1 MRSLLITSTVV
12 MLLAWSTPAR
22 PGDLLAPEDAERIRP
37 VIPAAIEYFN
47 ERAADPLPS
56 LTGEQIEALLD
67 GEVVRFR
74 RRPNRNLEDPPER
87 VTGYVLVPHPRAQ
100 VWIAALDPEFQAS
113 DMLSEKRL
121 GRDEEGY
128 SIWHHY
134 ISLPWP
140 VTDRQWV
147 IRVGPRVELA
157 RETGDLVWEQLW
169 ELTADGERIAA
180 ESIAAGNLEGVT
192 PESAKD
198 AIYVPANE
206 GSWVMFQLEEDLTLI
221 GYRVMARVG
230 GSIPDSW
237 IASFGMSQLTN
248 VLEGVSRH
256 AAEVPAL
263 YDPDVHAI
271 RGGDGEP
278 LPRF

>member
-1 MRSLLITSTVV
+1 MVLGWSL
-12 MLLAWSTPAR
+12 PAA
-22 PGDLLAPEDAERIRP
+22 PEESLAPVDAERIRP

-47 ERAADPLPS
+47 DRTDDPLPS
-56 LTGEQIEALLD
+56 LTGEQIESLLS
-67 GEVVRFR
+67 GEVVKFR

-100 VWIAALDPEFQAS
+100 VWVAALDPEFQAS
-113 DMLSEKRL
+113 EMLSEKRL

-128 SIWHHY
+128 SLWHHY

-147 IRVGPRVELA
+147 IRVGPRVTLA
-157 RETGDLVWEQLW
+157 EETEGLVWEQLW
-169 ELTADGERIAA
+169 ELVDGGEEIAR
-180 ESIAAGNLEGVT
+180 ESIAAGDLEGIT
-192 PESAKD
+192 TESSRD
-198 AIYVPANE
+198 AIYVPANS
-206 GSWVMFQLEEDLTLI
+206 GSWVMFRLEDGLTLV
-221 GYRVMARVG
+221 GYRVIARVG

-248 VLEGVSRH
+248 VLEQISRH
-256 AAEVPAL
+256 AAEVPAQ
-263 YDPDVHAI
+263 YDPDDHAI